1 MSNLMDPIHSLIN
14 ETSPYPGPTPEP
26 LSEREVEVLQW
37 LASGASN
44 REIGHY
50 LFIAESTVKRHVYNI
65 FGKLNVRN
73 RTQAALQARKLGID
87 PQPNFIIQLSEDGWG
102 NGHFWFNL

>member
-1 MSNLMDPIHSLIN
+1 MSSR
-14 ETSPYPGPTPEP
+14 YPTPEP

-44 REIGHY
+44 REIAQY

-73 RTQAALQARKLGID
+73 RTQAALVYRLGIAS
-87 PQPNFIIQLSEDGWG
+87 QPNPLQ
-102 NGHFWFNL
+102 FWPKSRG